1 MKKQILL
8 PPAVLRELRET
19 FKVHPV
25 VLNRALK
32 YECNS
37 RRDNMLRTAAL
48 QRGGMIYLGIP
59 APKGYCPPVETT
71 HDHAR
76 DMMIQSFGD
85 RVELH
90 VNTKTNAAAI
100 IIDHQPVAIFNDMTV
115 ATWGD
120 VLYSLQMIFNRLI
133 DSHPAYTSEAKPIEA
148 EIRAANQ

>member
-37 RRDNMLRTAAL
+37 RRDNMLRAAAL
-48 QRGGMIYLGIP
+48 QRGGMIYLGIS

-71 HDHAR
+71 HDQER
-76 DMMIQSFGD
+76 GMMIQSFGD

-90 VNTKTNAAAI
+90 VNMKTNAAAI
-100 IIDHQPVAIFNDMTV
+100 IIDRQPVATFNDMTV

-120 VLYSLQMIFNRLI
+120 VLYSLQKI
-133 DSHPAYTSEAKPIEA
+133 Y
-148 EIRAANQ
+148 NQLNS